1 MVCPSLV
8 SIFVVSN
15 KRLLLNSVPV
25 GLNWV
30 PSIPSGIFRSSF
42 LDELVVII
50 MLMTS
55 SRILVPSYSLMHR
68 CRSLGW
74 WSGCS
79 YERRYQHPLQ
89 VYALLV
95 CPFPYPPF
103 TRYSLMFKSH
113 ITGTPV
119 ARTLFMSFP
128 EDQNTFYVDD
138 QMMWDTSLLINPVL
152 QPNVTSIHSY
162 FPAGTWYNYYTN
174 EHFESQGQY
183 RDDPVTLDFMPLYVY
198 GGSILV
204 SQEPKLNVPETR
216 KTNMTINVYM
226 DKDFVAKG
234 EFYYDDGITLGMF
247 LPILLIVFR
256 HLWEQ
261 AIHPRS
267 HGAQQA
273 KVLCHCW
280 CRQVCPCFDSLIL
293 SLATRIFLLWMKF
306 ASMAL
311 LQSHPLSS
319 WTRSQSNQS
328 MGFYRCSYVFSFED
342 GVVIFRDINCNFF
355 DGITIQWRY

>member
-1 MVCPSLV
+1 M
-8 SIFVVSN
+8 
-15 KRLLLNSVPV
+15 
-25 GLNWV
+25 
-30 PSIPSGIFRSSF
+30 SS
-42 LDELVVII
+42 
-50 MLMTS
+50 
-55 SRILVPSYSLMHR
+55 
-68 CRSLGW
+68 
-74 WSGCS
+74 
-79 YERRYQHPLQ
+79 
-89 VYALLV
+89 
-95 CPFPYPPF
+95 PYLPF

-174 EHFESQGQY
+174 EHFESQGEY

-256 HLWEQ
+256 HL
-261 AIHPRS
+261 
-267 HGAQQA
+267 
-273 KVLCHCW
+273 
-280 CRQVCPCFDSLIL
+280 
-293 SLATRIFLLWMKF
+293 
-306 ASMAL
+306 
-311 LQSHPLSS
+311 
-319 WTRSQSNQS
+319 
-328 MGFYRCSYVFSFED
+328 
-342 GVVIFRDINCNFF
+342 
-355 DGITIQWRY
+355 